1 MIIKISNIGIVLLL
15 LALPACSL
23 FQTTPDSVVAGQ
35 RAVYQGLI
43 LAEQNNDAILRR
55 YEEDNKAAA
64 TYHIN
69 FVFEPKIDTIRRQ
82 PDLSKEEKSAQIAE
96 IEAQRDHTLQ
106 EAFAA
111 IEKIVSDMRTTSS
124 QNLMVTKKL
133 TESVYNYLSTSPIE
147 IDNIDFWIEKLKQLA
162 EK

>member
-1 MIIKISNIGIVLLL
+1 MKTSNISMVLLL

-23 FQTTPDSVVAGQ
+23 FEKTPDSVVSGQ
-35 RAVYQGLI
+35 RAVYQGLL
-43 LAEQNNDAILRR
+43 LAEQNTEAILKR

-69 FVFEPKIDTIRRQ
+69 FVFEPKIDAIRRQ
-82 PDLSKEEKSAQIAE
+82 PDLTKEEKSAQIAE
-96 IEAQRDHTLQ
+96 LEAQRDQTLQ

-111 IEKIVSDMRTTSS
+111 IEKLAADMRSTSM
-124 QNLMVTKKL
+124 QNLAVTKKL

-147 IDNIDFWIEKLKQLA
+147 IDNIEFWIEKLKQLA
-162 EK
+162 DKQ